1 MSDESFR
8 ELEQLFHELTDLS
21 DSDRRRRLVDIES
34 ENPAKARAL
43 RFLFEAITESPDFL
57 DPGTLGAESL
67 HSVSIPIDGTARIG
81 DRFLILE
88 RIGTGGTSTV
98 FRAKDEI
105 LNRDVAIKM
114 LRCGLVSDNMR
125 SRFDAESKTL
135 ASLTH
140 PHIAHVYQTGVY
152 EVQGEQ
158 IPWIAMEL
166 VRGSQSIIEYVQQ
179 NDLGKEA
186 RIDLFL
192 SICDAIEAS
201 HRSGILHLDLN
212 ASNILI
218 DQHGFP
224 KIIDFGLFSVTS
236 STRAAKAI
244 MVGTRTSMA
253 PEQTVFNAGEF
264 DERTDVY
271 ALGLLLVHLL
281 TGVRLQSFENI
292 SSEDSCKLIA
302 MGKAGELLEEVKDI
316 DPELRT
322 TIGSMIRVD
331 PDDRIGSVAQVAE
344 RIRRLR
350 ITEGHKHRPVTIRTA
365 APILLLLVVLLT
377 ASAIYFRPKAQQTPP
392 PQLAEPMAPDRSRD
406 TIQVPSDVVV
416 EVASA
421 NPRKSNYSE
430 NHAKV
435 INSLAAA
442 IESDDSLAPLELAG
456 MHSSLADH
464 YRIAGDYAQ
473 ATKHFALAADLY
485 KAYDTPESYNYSMMS
500 LIQNSIFL
508 EQYDR
513 AQRSIDLLDRSTD
526 LPDLFLIDLSIVE
539 SRILLSTGSLLRAER
554 QALYTKAMLDELP
567 ASYNTD
573 KVERLLS
580 QSEIFAS
587 LSQPERAAEALDQ
600 ASRLAEQVFEP
611 TSTDLQVVR
620 IKAATKA
627 SAGAEQSGT
636 DNAEQTV
643 RTSIQNL
650 EAAGDQFHA
659 AWGMR
664 QLGHWYFERGLIEQ
678 ALDSY
683 RSAYNAMSRI
693 LGSEHHE
700 TIRCA
705 IHVALCERSLSGES
719 EENNQRFSDLVTSLS
734 SVLGE
739 HHSIVAAYKEQWSR
753 IP

>member
-1 MSDESFR
+1 MSADSFR
-8 ELEQLFHELTDLS
+8 ELEQLFHELAELP
-21 DSDRRRRLVDIES
+21 DSDRTRRMGDIEA

-43 RFLFEAITESPDFL
+43 RFLFEAITQSPDFL
-57 DPGTLGAESL
+57 DPGSLGAESL

-98 FRAKDEI
+98 FRANDEI

-114 LRCGLVSDNMR
+114 LRCGLVSDKMR

-152 EVQGEQ
+152 EIQGEQ

-166 VRGSQSIIEYVQQ
+166 VRGSQSIIEHVQQ

-281 TGVRLQSFENI
+281 TGVLLQSFENI

-302 MGKAGELLEEVKDI
+302 MGKAGELLEEVKGI
-316 DPELRT
+316 DPELRS
-322 TIGSMIRVD
+322 IISSMIRVD

-344 RIRRLR
+344 RIRWLR
-350 ITEGHKHRPVTIRTA
+350 TSETHRGRPVTIRTA
-365 APILLLLVVLLT
+365 AAALLLLVVLL
-377 ASAIYFRPKAQQTPP
+377 AAAAISLRPKPQQAPTPR
-392 PQLAEPMAPDRSRD
+392 LAEQTAPNRTRD

-430 NHAKV
+430 NHARV

-442 IESDDSLAPLELAG
+442 IESDDSQAPLELAG

-464 YRIAGDYAQ
+464 YRIAGDYDQ
-473 ATKHFALAADLY
+473 AAKHFTLAAELY
-485 KAYDTPESYNYSMMS
+485 KAHGTPESYNYSMMS
-500 LIQNSIFL
+500 LIQNGIFL
-508 EQYDR
+508 EQYDL
-513 AQRSIDLLDRSTD
+513 AQKYIDLLDRSTE

-539 SRILLSTGSLLRAER
+539 SRILLSAESLLRAER
-554 QALYTKAMLDELP
+554 QTLYTKAMLDELP

-580 QSEIFAS
+580 QAEIFAS
-587 LSQPERAAEALDQ
+587 LSQPERAAEALEK
-600 ASRLAEQVFEP
+600 AIRLAEQVFES
-611 TSTDLQVVR
+611 TSSDLQVVR
-620 IKAATKA
+620 IKAATKRA
-627 SAGAEQSGT
+627 ADADQSGW
-636 DNAEQTV
+636 DNTEQTV
-643 RTSIQNL
+643 RSSIQNL
-650 EAAGDQFHA
+650 EAAGDRFHA

-664 QLGHWYFERGLIEQ
+664 QLGHWYVERGLIEQ

-683 RSAYNAMSRI
+683 RVAYNAMSRI
-693 LGSEHHE
+693 LGTEHHE

-705 IHVALCERSLSGES
+705 IHVAICERSISGES
-719 EENNQRFSDLVTSLS
+719 DENSQRFSDLITTLS

-739 HHSIVAAYKEQWSR
+739 HHSIVASYKDQWAL